1 MSPFD
6 DPLAKAGNG
15 GFLAKVFGI
24 ADELTRFKQY
34 ASEVRAAK
42 GSPMMLTYIL
52 RVLREDC
59 YNVFNHEFFDEGRAN
74 NELRYQHSCSLKE
87 RQNSTFI
94 LI

>member
-6 DPLAKAGNG
+6 HPVAKAGNG
-15 GFLAKVFGI
+15 GFLAKVLGM
-24 ADELTRFKQY
+24 ADELTQFKQY

-42 GSPMMLTYIL
+42 GSPIMLIYIL

-59 YNVFNHEFFDEGRAN
+59 YKVFNHEFFDKGRAN
-74 NELRYQHSCSLKE
+74 NELRYKHSCSLKE
-87 RQNSTFI
+87 RQNCTFI